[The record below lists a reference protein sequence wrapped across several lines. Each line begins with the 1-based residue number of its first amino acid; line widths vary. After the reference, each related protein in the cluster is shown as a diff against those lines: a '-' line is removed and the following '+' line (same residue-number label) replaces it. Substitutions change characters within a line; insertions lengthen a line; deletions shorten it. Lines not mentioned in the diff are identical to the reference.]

1 MFAIRAISSRSRAIA
16 AGTRSTM
23 LLEGVHR
30 APLFEKQREIVRRIV
45 EALLIAGGLALT
57 LVAAHGDDY
66 PSRRITL
73 IAPWPPAG
81 AIDTTCREL
90 APGVGDLL
98 GQPVVVENRPG
109 AGSTIGTA
117 DGARAAPDGY
127 TLVLAGSGSL
137 AISPTLYK
145 ELPYDP
151 RKDFKPI
158 ALVVRVPFIL
168 VVNPSLPIESVT
180 DLISYA
186 KAHPGSLTY
195 GSGGAGSPHQLYA
208 EMFRTM
214 TGIEMTHVPYKG
226 SGQCVS
232 PSDLTTISMI

>member
-1 MFAIRAISSRSRAIA
+1 M
-16 AGTRSTM
+16 
-23 LLEGVHR
+23 
-30 APLFEKQREIVRRIV
+30 RRIV
-45 EALLIAGGLALT
+45 ESLLIAGCLAL
-57 LVAAHGDDY
+57 AKAPAHGEDY

-81 AIDTTCREL
+81 AIDMTCREL

-117 DGARAAPDGY
+117 DGAKAAPDGY

-151 RKDFKPI
+151 RS
-158 ALVVRVPFIL
+158 R
-168 VVNPSLPIESVT
+168 
-180 DLISYA
+180 
-186 KAHPGSLTY
+186 
-195 GSGGAGSPHQLYA
+195 
-208 EMFRTM
+208 
-214 TGIEMTHVPYKG
+214 
-226 SGQCVS
+226 
-232 PSDLTTISMI
+232 

>member
-1 MFAIRAISSRSRAIA
+1 M
-16 AGTRSTM
+16 
-23 LLEGVHR
+23 
-30 APLFEKQREIVRRIV
+30 RRIV
-45 EALLIAGGLALT
+45 ESLLLIGALVLAL
-57 LVAAHGDDY
+57 APAHGDDY

-81 AIDTTCREL
+81 AIDTVCREL

-117 DGARAAPDGY
+117 DGAKAAPDGY

-145 ELPYDP
+145 DLSYDP
-151 RKDFKPI
+151 RRDFTPI

-168 VVNPSLPIESVT
+168 VVNPALAIE
-180 DLISYA
+180 
-186 KAHPGSLTY
+186 
-195 GSGGAGSPHQLYA
+195 
-208 EMFRTM
+208 
-214 TGIEMTHVPYKG
+214 
-226 SGQCVS
+226 
-232 PSDLTTISMI
+232 

>member
-16 AGTRSTM
+16 PGTRSTM
-23 LLEGVHR
+23 LLGGVHR

-45 EALLIAGGLALT
+45 EALLVAGGLALT

-109 AGSTIGTA
+109 EGIRPNIFKQTQRFKRCSLASRYSIGT
-117 DGARAAPDGY
+117 
-127 TLVLAGSGSL
+127 
-137 AISPTLYK
+137 
-145 ELPYDP
+145 
-151 RKDFKPI
+151 
-158 ALVVRVPFIL
+158 
-168 VVNPSLPIESVT
+168 
-180 DLISYA
+180 
-186 KAHPGSLTY
+186 
-195 GSGGAGSPHQLYA
+195 
-208 EMFRTM
+208 
-214 TGIEMTHVPYKG
+214 
-226 SGQCVS
+226 GQS
-232 PSDLTTISMI
+232 A